1 MRTKFFAIAVCLL
14 GGVVSTY
21 AQTGGLKVNVP
32 FDFEVANKTLPAGE
46 YVIWSQREL
55 VMLRASS
62 GIIVAKVQANPTLH
76 DVGKSGKVVFN
87 CYQNRC
93 FLSQLWT
100 PEAERAREIVKS
112 KNEREISRRS
122 EAVEFALLGV
132 PR

>member
-14 GGVVSTY
+14 GGVVSTH
-21 AQTGGLKVNVP
+21 AQAGGLKVNVP
-32 FDFEVANKTLPAGE
+32 FDFEVANKTLSAGE

-62 GIIVAKVQANPTLH
+62 GIIVAKVQANRTLH
-76 DVGKSGKVVFN
+76 DVGQSGKVVFN